1 FTAGFGPGQWRPE
14 LPAFVSDPNAWIA
27 KVTPFVMTSQ
37 SQFRSDGANP
47 LKSGAYA
54 ADFNE
59 GKSLGALNSSTRTPE
74 QTALGLVYTD
84 HAVARWNRTCRAI
97 EAQQGLTE
105 SDEARLFGMLNLS
118 GADSLI
124 GCWDSKAYWSF
135 WRPITAIRHADED
148 GNPNTTA
155 DPNWLPFVV

>member
-1 FTAGFGPGQWRPE
+1 PGQWRPE

-59 GKSLGALNSSTRTPE
+59 VKSLGALNSSTRTPE
-74 QTALGLVYTD
+74 QTALGPFYTD
-84 HAVARWNRTCRAI
+84 PAVARWSRPSPALA
-97 EAQQGLTE
+97 EQQGLPE
-105 SDEARLFGMLNLS
+105 GDEARLFGMLTLS
-118 GADSLI
+118 GAASLI
-124 GCWDSKAYWSF
+124 GCWDSRAYWSF
-135 WRPITAIRHADED
+135 GRPIPATRHADED
-148 GNPNTTA
+148 GTPNPPA
-155 DPNWLPFVV
+155 DPNWLPFVVTP